1 VKIKNIRLQ
10 NFRNITFADICLDSQ
25 YIWICGKNAQ
35 GKSNLLESLSLLTAL
50 RSFRTAKL
58 KNLINYNSESAEI
71 IADLSHEILG
81 DMQMEI
87 TLGKNKKSVKIDG
100 KEITRLADFIGLC
113 PTVSMCS
120 EDLRILRDTPAVR
133 RKFID
138 IFISSIDKEYLEAL
152 RKFHSAIEARNVL
165 LKQESSEG
173 EFFAF
178 EKEMSL
184 SAEIVASKRKYWLKI
199 LAQKANCIYS
209 KIAESEKEKSAFV
222 LKANCEFESAK
233 EYFDCLQKNR
243 EKEKIFGST
252 LHGPHKD
259 DFLILISG
267 KTAQSFASEGQQR
280 SIVLSLRLAQLEII
294 KEITNVNPILLCD
307 DILGE
312 LDSARKEA
320 FWNLLDSS
328 LQIIAT
334 ATTMPEQNTR
344 HWKILQTTNG
354 EIVVQP

>member
-58 KNLINYNSESAEI
+58 KNLINYNSDSSEI

-81 DMQMEI
+81 EMQMEI
-87 TLGKNKKSVKIDG
+87 SLGKNKKSVKIDD

-120 EDLRILRDTPAVR
+120 EDLRILRDSPAVR

-152 RKFHSAIEARNVL
+152 RKFHLAVEARNAL
-165 LKQESSEG
+165 LKKESTDG

-184 SAEIVASKRKYWLKI
+184 SAEIVAAKRNYWLKI
-199 LAQKANCIYS
+199 LAQKANQLYS
-209 KIAESEKEKSAFV
+209 KIAESEKEKSAFI
-222 LKANCEFESAK
+222 LKSNCEFESAND
-233 EYFDCLQKNR
+233 YLLCLQKNR
-243 EKEKIFGST
+243 GKEKILGST
-252 LHGPHKD
+252 LYGPHRD
-259 DFLILISG
+259 DFLLLISG
-267 KTAQSFASEGQQR
+267 KSAQSFASEGQQR

-294 KEITNVNPILLCD
+294 KEITKVNPVLLCD

-320 FWNLLDSS
+320 FWNLLDSEI
-328 LQIIAT
+328 QIIAT
-334 ATTMPEQNTR
+334 ATTQPDPSL
-344 HWKILQTTNG
+344 HSWKILQTTNG
-354 EIVVQP
+354 EINTI